1 MDDRPYLGTGWSFP
15 PHFMTGNHRGAILV
29 SGEEDIRESLW
40 ILLST
45 LPGERIFRFNYG
57 CDIRQWVFSKMN
69 LSEKTLITDVI
80 EQAILIGEPRV
91 ILESVDV
98 HVKDVYEG
106 ILEIQIYYIV
116 KETNSRSN
124 MVYPFYFKE
133 GTDLQSIP
141 DRT

>member
-1 MDDRPYLGTGWSFP
+1 MEDRLYLGTGWSFP
-15 PHFMTGNHRGAILV
+15 PHFMNGSHKGAVLV
-29 SGEEDIRESLW
+29 SGEQDIRESLR

-45 LPGERIFRFNYG
+45 LPGERIFRFDYG

-98 HVKDVYEG
+98 HIKDANEG
-106 ILEIQIYYIV
+106 ILEIQLYYIV

-133 GTDLQSIP
+133 GTDLHGIP

>member
-1 MDDRPYLGTGWSFP
+1 MEDRPYLGTGWAFP
-15 PHFMTGNHRGAILV
+15 PHFMKAHQKGAVLV
-29 SGEEDIRESLW
+29 SAEEDIRQSLW

-45 LPGERIFRFNYG
+45 LPGERIFRFDYG

-80 EQAILIGEPRV
+80 EQAIISGEPRV
-91 ILESVDV
+91 LLESVDV
-98 HVKDVYEG
+98 QIKDFNEG
-106 ILEIQIYYIV
+106 ILEIQLYYIV

-133 GTDLQSIP
+133 GTDLHAIP